1 LGKTATHL
9 LPPVA
14 RNRGGAGG
22 RRRPWGWRRPGRRG
36 KGGGA
41 PGESIP
47 LFNFRGDPLGGRD
60 GHGRDGQAAAMAA
73 AQRGAAA
80 AGARGK
86 STRGSRGS
94 YPRSHLGRRGSEEA
108 ARLWQAAAGFGV
120 RGGSDVAKGRGR
132 AVAGRLVKLESD
144 SEGLLIGE
152 VRR

>member
-1 LGKTATHL
+1 MGGLLNKKKRGDGVLGKIATHL

-22 RRRPWGWRRPGRRG
+22 AGGLGADGLGGWRRPGRRG

-47 LFNFRGDPLGGRD
+47 LFNFRGDPVGGHD

-94 YPRSHLGRRGSEEA
+94 YPSSHLGRRGSEEA
-108 ARLWQAAAGFGV
+108 ARLW
-120 RGGSDVAKGRGR
+120 
-132 AVAGRLVKLESD
+132 
-144 SEGLLIGE
+144 
-152 VRR
+152 